1 MYSRICIFGR
11 PGSGKSTF
19 ALKLHKE
26 TNLPLYHLDKYFF
39 TANWVER
46 DYQQFLSIQQDIVD
60 QERWIIDGNS
70 LKSLEMRYA
79 RAQVCLYFNYPRWL
93 CLIRLVKRIL
103 FKDPAIKDRA
113 DECPEIIRWNL
124 IKYMWTFEYRQ
135 NKRLLHLITQLR
147 SDYPEVKFIEIKN
160 DSDLKKL
167 EQNSSFL

>member
-39 TANWVER
+39 TANWVEQ
-46 DYQQFLSIQQDIVD
+46 DHQQFLSIQQEIID
-60 QERWIIDGNS
+60 QEKWIIDGNS

-93 CLIRLVKRIL
+93 CLIRLLKRIL
-103 FKDPAIKDRA
+103 FKDPSIKDRA
-113 DECPEIIRWNL
+113 DRCPEIIRWNL

-135 NKRLLHLITQLR
+135 NNRLINLITELR
-147 SDYPEVKFIEIKN
+147 SRYPAVQFIEIKSDN
-160 DSDLKKL
+160 DLEKLK
-167 EQNSSFL
+167 QNGSFL